1 MNIDINLCRI
11 VFTLKMFDI
20 QFNSCLASLLYF
32 TFVTGFQSLKLTKK
46 EEQLLHDAVR
56 NSTDFRVQWSNIIGN
71 KSGMLNLGFNQN
83 NSIAWPKNL
92 FDNSKSMV
100 FGQNDILR

>member
-1 MNIDINLCRI
+1 MNIDINLIRI
-11 VFTLKMFDI
+11 VFPLKMFDI

-32 TFVTGFQSLKLTKK
+32 TFVTGLQSLKLTKK

-71 KSGMLNLGFNQN
+71 KSGMLNLRFNKT
-83 NSIAWPKNL
+83 NSMAWP
-92 FDNSKSMV
+92 
-100 FGQNDILR
+100 